1 MEFLL
6 RMTRASKPDRKEIY
20 QTVVSR
26 LCGYPEFAI
35 DEIRESSGGEHT
47 KITSLIV
54 QTLVRQGSL
63 QQLETDQGTR
73 FRWKQ
78 DPQKFEVTPW
88 VDSQVHGT
96 QITEAPLE
104 ERPRERLLQHGASH
118 LKTSE
123 LLAILIR
130 TGRTG
135 ESALQAGEKIATRL
149 GNGLEN
155 LPGLGPKELKSFSIA
170 VSEPAYCQI
179 MAGVELGRRVAA
191 AMDEG
196 FRDRIRITSPST
208 AIQFCL
214 SRFGRLAREA
224 RQEEFHM
231 VTLDT
236 KNQPIASHQITV
248 GTLRNSLVHPREVFR
263 PAIRDAANCI
273 IVVHNHPSGDPTPSD
288 QDISVTERL
297 ESAAEIIGI
306 PLIDHIVVAGEKA
319 ISIQEWRSGN
329 RW

>member
-1 MEFLL
+1 MPSS
-6 RMTRASKPDRKEIY
+6 SKPDRKQIY

-26 LCGYPEFAI
+26 LCEHPEFAME
-35 DEIRESSGGEHT
+35 EIRESSGNEHRQVT
-47 KITSLIV
+47 GRIV
-54 QTLVRQGSL
+54 RELVKQGSI
-63 QQLETDQGTR
+63 QQVETAEGTR
-73 FRWKQ
+73 FRWKN
-78 DPQKFEVTPW
+78 DPQQFEVDRW
-88 VDSQVHGT
+88 VNSQVHGT

-104 ERPRERLLQHGASH
+104 ERPRERLILHGASQ
-118 LKTSE
+118 LKLAE

-135 ESALQAGEKIATRL
+135 ESALQAGERIATRL
-149 GNGLEN
+149 GDRLDM
-155 LPGLGPKELKSFSIA
+155 LPSLGPKELKDFSVA

-191 AMDEG
+191 AMDDG
-196 FRDRIRITSPST
+196 FRERIRITSPAT
-208 AIQFCL
+208 AIRFCL
-214 SRFGRLAREA
+214 TRFERLAKEA
-224 RQEEFHM
+224 KQEEFHM

>member
-1 MEFLL
+1 MP
-6 RMTRASKPDRKEIY
+6 RPSKPDRKQIY

-26 LCGYPEFAI
+26 LCAYPEFAI
-35 DEIRESSGGEHT
+35 EEIRESSGEDYRHVT
-47 KITSLIV
+47 AYIV
-54 QTLVRQGSL
+54 RELVKQGSL

-73 FRWKQ
+73 FRWKN
-78 DPQKFEVTPW
+78 DPQKFPVEPW
-88 VDSQVHGT
+88 VNSQVHGT
-96 QITEAPLE
+96 QITEAPVE
-104 ERPRERLLQHGASH
+104 DRPRERLMQHGASQ
-118 LKTSE
+118 LKLSE

-130 TGRTG
+130 TGRIG
-135 ESALQAGEKIATRL
+135 ESALQAGERIATRL
-149 GNGLEN
+149 GTRLET
-155 LPGLGPKELKSFSIA
+155 LPTLGPKELKEYSIA

-179 MAGVELGRRVAA
+179 MAGIELGRRVAA
-191 AMDEG
+191 AMDDG
-196 FRDRIRITSPST
+196 FRERIRITSPAT
-208 AIQFCL
+208 AMRFCL
-214 SRFGRLAREA
+214 TRFERLAKEA
-224 RQEEFHM
+224 KQEEFHM

-306 PLIDHIVVAGEKA
+306 PLIDHIVVAGDKA